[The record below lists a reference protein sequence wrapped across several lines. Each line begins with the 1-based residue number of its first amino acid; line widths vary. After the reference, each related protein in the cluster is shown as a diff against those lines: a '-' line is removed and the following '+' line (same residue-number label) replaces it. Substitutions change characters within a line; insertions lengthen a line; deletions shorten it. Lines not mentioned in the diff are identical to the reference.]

1 MGRRHGWAAPY
12 RLAAAL
18 QKGTVAPAPHGVLL
32 SGEGRAR
39 QGRFMVDILVTIVPI
54 FMVIFV
60 GVALRP
66 FGLMEEGFV
75 RPANQLV
82 YYVAIP
88 AMLFREVSEAALA
101 DYFSVSVVGAA
112 LLPPVVFFFAGLVL
126 TRIAAFPRRQ
136 AGTLLQC
143 SFHGNLGYIGL
154 AVSYYF
160 LGSEGFTKASIL
172 AGFLMLVQNLL
183 SVVALS
189 RSHETQGER
198 LPMGRL
204 VRRVVLNPLILAAA
218 AGIFFS
224 VARWPLPTVVD
235 RSLKI
240 LSDMAL
246 PLALLVI
253 GTSLSFGQLRRHLRP
268 VIAVTL
274 SKLILL
280 PATGLALVYLFRVSK
295 GDSLPALILLASPTA
310 TVSYVMAREM
320 AGDPDLATAAIS
332 VTTLVSGVTYTFW
345 LGLFG

>member
-1 MGRRHGWAAPY
+1 MAN
-12 RLAAAL
+12 
-18 QKGTVAPAPHGVLL
+18 
-32 SGEGRAR
+32 
-39 QGRFMVDILVTIVPI
+39 ILITIVPI
-54 FMVIFV
+54 FMVILV

-66 FGLMEEGFV
+66 FGLMGEGFV

-82 YYVAIP
+82 YYIAIP

-101 DYFSVSVVGAA
+101 DYFSLSVVGAA
-112 LLPPVVFFFAGLVL
+112 VLPPIVFFLAGLVL
-126 TRIAAFPRRQ
+126 TRTATFPRQQ

-172 AGFLMLVQNLL
+172 AGFLMLVQNFL

-198 LPMGRL
+198 LPTGRL
-204 VRRVVLNPLILAAA
+204 IRRVVLNPIILAAA
-218 AGIFFS
+218 AGILFS
-224 VARWPLPTVVD
+224 LARWSLPTIVD

-240 LSDMAL
+240 LSGMAL

-253 GTSLSFGQLRRHLRP
+253 GTSLSFGQLRRHLP
-268 VIAVTL
+268 QLFAITL

-280 PATGLALVYLFRVSK
+280 PATGLALVHIFRLSK
-295 GDSLPALILLASPTA
+295 EDSLPALILLASPTA
-310 TVSYVMAREM
+310 TVSYVMSREM

-332 VTTLVSGVTYTFW
+332 VTTLVSGVTYTLW
-345 LGLFG
+345 LGIYG

>member
-1 MGRRHGWAAPY
+1 MA
-12 RLAAAL
+12 
-18 QKGTVAPAPHGVLL
+18 
-32 SGEGRAR
+32 
-39 QGRFMVDILVTIVPI
+39 DILTTIVPI
-54 FMVIFV
+54 FMVILV
-60 GVALRP
+60 GLALRP

-101 DYFSVSVVGAA
+101 DYFSVSAVGTAV
-112 LLPPVVFFFAGLVL
+112 LPPVVFFFAGLVL
-126 TRIAAFPRRQ
+126 TRIAALPRQ
-136 AGTLLQC
+136 QVGTLLQC

-172 AGFLMLVQNLL
+172 AGFLMLIQNLL

-189 RSHETQGER
+189 RSHAAQGER
-198 LPMGRL
+198 LPAGRL
-204 VRRVVLNPLILAAA
+204 IRRVVLNPLIIAAA
-218 AGIFFS
+218 AGILFS
-224 VARWPLPTVVD
+224 LARWPLPTIVD

-240 LSDMAL
+240 LSGMAL

-253 GTSLSFGQLRRHLRP
+253 GTSLSFGQLRRHLP
-268 VIAVTL
+268 QVFAIAL

-280 PATGLALVYLFRVSK
+280 PAAGLALVHLFRLSK

-345 LGLFG
+345 LGLYG

>member
-1 MGRRHGWAAPY
+1 MAN
-12 RLAAAL
+12 
-18 QKGTVAPAPHGVLL
+18 
-32 SGEGRAR
+32 
-39 QGRFMVDILVTIVPI
+39 ILITIVPI
-54 FMVIFV
+54 FMVILV
-60 GVALRP
+60 GLALRP

-101 DYFSVSVVGAA
+101 DYFSLSVVGATV
-112 LLPPVVFFFAGLVL
+112 LPPVAFFLAGLVL
-126 TRIAAFPRRQ
+126 TRMATFPRQQ

-183 SVVALS
+183 SVVALT
-189 RSHETQGER
+189 RSHETQGEG
-198 LPMGRL
+198 LATGR
-204 VRRVVLNPLILAAA
+204 VIRRVVLNPIILAAA
-218 AGIFFS
+218 AGILFS
-224 VARWPLPTVVD
+224 LARWPLPTIVD

-240 LSDMAL
+240 LSGMAL

-253 GTSLSFGQLRRHLRP
+253 GTSLSFTQLRRHLPR
-268 VIAVTL
+268 VFAITV

-280 PATGLALVYLFRVSK
+280 PAAGLALVHLFRLSK

-310 TVSYVMAREM
+310 TVSYVMSREM
-320 AGDPDLATAAIS
+320 GGDPDLATAAIS

-345 LGLFG
+345 LGMYG

>member
-1 MGRRHGWAAPY
+1 MGN
-12 RLAAAL
+12 
-18 QKGTVAPAPHGVLL
+18 
-32 SGEGRAR
+32 
-39 QGRFMVDILVTIVPI
+39 ILITIVPI

-60 GVALRP
+60 GLALRP

-88 AMLFREVSEAALA
+88 AMLFRQVSAAALA
-101 DYFSVSVVGAA
+101 DYFSVPVVGAA
-112 LLPPVVFFFAGLVL
+112 VLPPVVFFLAGTVL
-126 TRIAAFPRRQ
+126 TRIAAFPRQR

-172 AGFLMLVQNLL
+172 AGFLMLIQNLL

-189 RSHETQGER
+189 RSHEAQGER
-198 LPMGRL
+198 LPTARL
-204 VRRVVLNPLILAAA
+204 IRRVVLNPLILAAA
-218 AGIFFS
+218 AGILFS
-224 VARWPLPTVVD
+224 LARWPLPTIID

-253 GTSLSFGQLRRHLRP
+253 GTSLSFGQFRRHLRP
-268 VIAVTL
+268 VIAITL

-280 PATGLALVYLFRVSK
+280 PATGLALFHVFRLSK

-310 TVSYVMAREM
+310 TVSYVMSREM
-320 AGDPDLATAAIS
+320 AGDPDLATGAIS
-332 VTTLVSGVTYTFW
+332 VTTLVSAITYTLW
-345 LGLFG
+345 LGLYG

>member
-1 MGRRHGWAAPY
+1 
-12 RLAAAL
+12 
-18 QKGTVAPAPHGVLL
+18 
-32 SGEGRAR
+32 
-39 QGRFMVDILVTIVPI
+39 
-54 FMVIFV
+54 V
-60 GVALRP
+60 GLALRP

-101 DYFSVSVVGAA
+101 DYFSLSVVVAV
-112 LLPPVVFFFAGLVL
+112 LLPPVAFFFAGLAL
-126 TRIAAFPRRQ
+126 TRMAAFPRQ
-136 AGTLLQC
+136 QVGTLLQC

-189 RSHETQGER
+189 RFHEAQEER
-198 LPMGRL
+198 LHTGRL
-204 VRRVVLNPLILAAA
+204 IRRVVLNPIILAAA
-218 AGIFFS
+218 AGILFS
-224 VARWPLPTVVD
+224 LARWPLPTIVD

-240 LSDMAL
+240 LSGMAL

-253 GTSLSFGQLRRHLRP
+253 GTSLSFGQLRRHLPR
-268 VIAVTL
+268 VFAITL

-280 PATGLALVYLFRVSK
+280 PATGLALVYFFRISK

-310 TVSYVMAREM
+310 TVSYVMSREM
-320 AGDPDLATAAIS
+320 GGDPDLATAAIS
-332 VTTLVSGVTYTFW
+332 MTTLVSGITYTLW
-345 LGLFG
+345 LGTYG

>member
-1 MGRRHGWAAPY
+1 MGN
-12 RLAAAL
+12 
-18 QKGTVAPAPHGVLL
+18 
-32 SGEGRAR
+32 
-39 QGRFMVDILVTIVPI
+39 ILITIVPI
-54 FMVIFV
+54 FMVIFL
-60 GVALRP
+60 GLALRP

-88 AMLFREVSEAALA
+88 AMLFRQVSAAALA
-101 DYFSVSVVGAA
+101 DYFSVPVVGAA
-112 LLPPVVFFFAGLVL
+112 VLPPVVFFFAGLLL
-126 TRIAAFPRRQ
+126 TGIAAFPRQ
-136 AGTLLQC
+136 QVGTLLQC

-172 AGFLMLVQNLL
+172 AGFLMLIQNLL

-189 RSHETQGER
+189 RSHEPQGER
-198 LPMGRL
+198 LPTGRL
-204 VRRVVLNPLILAAA
+204 IRRVVLNPLILAAA
-218 AGIFFS
+218 AGILFS
-224 VARWPLPTVVD
+224 LARWPLPTIVD

-268 VIAVTL
+268 VIAITL

-280 PATGLALVYLFRVSK
+280 PATGLALFYLFRLSK
-295 GDSLPALILLASPTA
+295 EDSLPALILLASPTA
-310 TVSYVMAREM
+310 TVSYVMSREM

-332 VTTLVSGVTYTFW
+332 VTTLVSAITYTLW
-345 LGLFG
+345 LGLYG